1 MPLKGLETGIFSLSE
16 MDQNEMKMT
25 GGSEKDKD
33 YDKPVCGSSSKSS
46 VCM

>member
-25 GGSEKDKD
+25 GSEKDKD